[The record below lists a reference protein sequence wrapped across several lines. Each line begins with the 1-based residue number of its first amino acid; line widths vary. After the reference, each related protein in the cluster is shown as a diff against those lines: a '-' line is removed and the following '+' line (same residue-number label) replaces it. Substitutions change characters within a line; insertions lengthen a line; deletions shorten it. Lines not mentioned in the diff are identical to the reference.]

1 MGSNRTLRHKHGIR
15 GLDSAMRR
23 LFRRLDAAA
32 KQVSML
38 CTYDSNLLDAAATWD
53 YMLEETLELP
63 AGLTVEGG
71 RIMAALHDRLDD
83 ILEAYGSMSKSVAL
97 LPFLYDLVD
106 KYSDLSR

>member
-15 GLDSAMRR
+15 GLNPSMRR

-38 CTYDSNLLDAAATWD
+38 CNYDSNLLDASDTWD
-53 YMLEETLELP
+53 HLCDETLILP
-63 AGLTVEGG
+63 VGLTMDGC

-83 ILEAYGSMSKSVAL
+83 ILEAYGSVPVAL
-97 LPFLYDLVD
+97 LPFFYDLVD